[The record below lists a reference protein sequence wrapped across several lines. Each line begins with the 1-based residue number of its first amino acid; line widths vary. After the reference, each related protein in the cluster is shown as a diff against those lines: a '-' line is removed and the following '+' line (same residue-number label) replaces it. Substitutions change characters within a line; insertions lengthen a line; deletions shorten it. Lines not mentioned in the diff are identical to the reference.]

1 MKNKLITI
9 TILITFFACVD
20 QYDIDSHSDASYD
33 SYANLGFEDGLEHW
47 HGQANTFSSISID
60 SDAYEGFNSLKMSIR
75 VDSSL
80 LTESTEP
87 SVAEI
92 SKSLDVSQGDTIS
105 INYQLNSSYIGVADN
120 IDLFNTS
127 IFHDKDGFVIR
138 SAVDTL
144 IQSSTDWSVVDV
156 RYSVPQNA
164 VKLIFGVRM
173 QGLIEYAY
181 VLVDDFSISTETL
194 LNQVPSGF
202 SLIAPNDGSIL
213 TEEDEIELTWS
224 DAEDLDGDTITYEL
238 EIWTEAVVENY
249 LVNSGFDD
257 VVTHWLGDEIPAEW
271 DFWPY
276 YYHNVFSYPQIGDSS
291 YNLNYVHGGEHSMS
305 ITGDF
310 TGQSNKTI
318 LYQGFSTDFIPPGTT
333 VKFSGYMLNPSL
345 DPIKND
351 NQAYISI
358 DQFAKA
364 TSAINNSTWIINHSS
379 ESMTSNH
386 ELDEW
391 KYFEVSSKTEEN
403 TNYIQIRINFE
414 QFNDDSGTVFIDD
427 LSISTNNT
435 RLILYNQTN
444 INSTNISVDKSILID
459 PYDFSSRSS
468 LTYYWDIKA
477 NDLFSSSA
485 SENGPF
491 LIHLK

>member
-1 MKNKLITI
+1 MKNKLIAI
-9 TILITFFACVD
+9 IILITFFACVD

-33 SYANLGFEDGLEHW
+33 SFANLGFEDGLEHW
-47 HGQANTFSSISID
+47 HGQANMFSSISID
-60 SDAYEGFNSLKMSIR
+60 SDAYEGVNSLKMSIR
-75 VDSSL
+75 VETSL

-105 INYQLNSSYIGVADN
+105 INYQLRSNNNGEANN
-120 IDLFNTS
+120 IDLLNTS
-127 IFHDKDGFVIR
+127 IFHDKDGFVIHA
-138 SAVDTL
+138 AVDT
-144 IQSSTDWSVVDV
+144 INQPIMDWSIINI

-173 QGLIEYAY
+173 QGLNEYAY

-202 SLIAPNDGSIL
+202 SLIAPSDGSIL
-213 TEEDEIELTWS
+213 PEEDEIELTWS
-224 DAEDLDGDTITYEL
+224 DAEDLDGDIITYEL

-364 TSAINNSTWIINHSS
+364 GSAVNNSTWIINHSS

-391 KYFEVSSKTEEN
+391 KYFEVSSETEEN
-403 TNYIQIRINFE
+403 TNYIQVRINFE

-435 RLILYNQTN
+435 RLILHNQTDMDT
-444 INSTNISVDKSILID
+444 TNISVDKSILTD

-468 LTYYWDIKA
+468 LIYYWDIKA
-477 NDLFSSSA
+477 NDGFSSSS

-491 LIHLK
+491 LINLK

>member
-1 MKNKLITI
+1 MKSKLIAI
-9 TILITFFACVD
+9 TILITSFACVD
-20 QYDIDSHSDASYD
+20 QYDIDSHSDAPYD

-60 SDAYEGFNSLKMSIR
+60 SDAYEGVNSLKMSIR
-75 VDSSL
+75 VDTSL
-80 LTESTEP
+80 LTETTEP

-105 INYQLNSSYIGVADN
+105 INYQLNSSYIGIADN
-120 IDLFNTS
+120 VDLFNTS
-127 IFHDKDGFVIR
+127 TFHDKDGLVIH

-144 IQSSTDWSVVDV
+144 IQSSTDWSTVNI

-173 QGLIEYAY
+173 QGLNEYAY

-202 SLIAPNDGSIL
+202 SLMSPSNGSAL
-213 TEEDEIELTWS
+213 TEEDDIELTWGS
-224 DAEDLDGDTITYEL
+224 AEDLDGDVITYDL
-238 EIWTEAVVENY
+238 EIWTEAIVENY
-249 LVNSGFDD
+249 LINSGLDD
-257 VVTHWLGDEIPAEW
+257 VVTHWLGDEIPADW

-291 YNLNYVHGGEHSMS
+291 YNFNYVHGGEHSMS

-364 TSAINNSTWIINHSS
+364 GSSVNNSTWIINHSS

-435 RLILYNQTN
+435 RLILHNQTD
-444 INSTNISVDKSILID
+444 IDTTNILVDKSILTD

-477 NDLFSSSA
+477 NDGFSSSS

>member
-1 MKNKLITI
+1 MKNKLIEI
-9 TILITFFACVD
+9 TIIITFFACVD
-20 QYDIDSHSDASYD
+20 QYDIDSHSDAPYD

-60 SDAYEGFNSLKMSIR
+60 SDAYEGVKSLNMSIR
-75 VDSSL
+75 VDASL
-80 LTESTEP
+80 FTDNTEP
-87 SVAEI
+87 SAVEI
-92 SKSLDVSQGDTIS
+92 SKSLDVLQGDTIS
-105 INYQLNSSYIGVADN
+105 INYHLRSNNFGEANN
-120 IDLFNTS
+120 IDLLNTS
-127 IFHDKDGFVIR
+127 IFHDKDGFVIN
-138 SAVDTL
+138 SAVDTINQL
-144 IQSSTDWSVVDV
+144 TIDWSTVNV

-173 QGLIEYAY
+173 QGLIENAY

-194 LNQVPSGF
+194 LNQIPSGF

-213 TEEDEIELTWS
+213 PEEDEIEFTWS
-224 DAEDLDGDTITYEL
+224 DAEDLDGDIITYEL

-318 LYQGFSTDFIPPGTT
+318 LYQGFSTDYIPPGTT

-358 DQFAKA
+358 DQFSKA
-364 TSAINNSTWIINHSS
+364 TSAVNNSTWIINHSS

-435 RLILYNQTN
+435 RLILHNQTD
-444 INSTNISVDKSILID
+444 IISTNISVDKSILID
-459 PYDFSSRSS
+459 PYDFSFRSS

>member
-1 MKNKLITI
+1 MKSKLIAI
-9 TILITFFACVD
+9 TILITSFACVD
-20 QYDIDSHSDASYD
+20 QYDIDSHSDAPYD

-60 SDAYEGFNSLKMSIR
+60 SDAYEGVNSLNMSIR
-75 VDSSL
+75 VDAL
-80 LTESTEP
+80 LLSESTEP
-87 SVAEI
+87 PAVEI
-92 SKSLDVSQGDTIS
+92 SKSLDVLQGDTIS
-105 INYQLNSSYIGVADN
+105 INYQLRSNNIGEANN
-120 IDLFNTS
+120 IDLLNTS
-127 IFHDKDGFVIR
+127 IFHDKDGFVIH
-138 SAVDTL
+138 SAIDTINQL
-144 IQSSTDWSVVDV
+144 TIDWSNVNV

-173 QGLIEYAY
+173 QGLIENAY

-213 TEEDEIELTWS
+213 PEEDEIEFTWS
-224 DAEDLDGDTITYEL
+224 DAEDLDGDIITYEL

-249 LVNSGFDD
+249 LVNSGLDD

-345 DPIKND
+345 DPIRND

-364 TSAINNSTWIINHSS
+364 GSAVNNSTWIINHSS

-435 RLILYNQTN
+435 RLILHNQTD
-444 INSTNISVDKSILID
+444 INSTNISVEKSILIG

-491 LIHLK
+491 FIHLK